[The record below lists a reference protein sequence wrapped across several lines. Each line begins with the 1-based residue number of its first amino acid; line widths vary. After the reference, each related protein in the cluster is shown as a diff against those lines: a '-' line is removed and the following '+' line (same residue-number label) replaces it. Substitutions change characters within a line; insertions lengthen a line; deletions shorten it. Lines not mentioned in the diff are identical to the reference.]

1 MDPYLDP
8 YVTTYFFYIPYQISS
23 HLTQIPL
30 LDQKQIQMDVT
41 GFLSDEYVFWVGGSD
56 PEGPSGQSWENNWK

>member
-41 GFLSDEYVFWVGGSD
+41 GFLSDEYVF
-56 PEGPSGQSWENNWK
+56 